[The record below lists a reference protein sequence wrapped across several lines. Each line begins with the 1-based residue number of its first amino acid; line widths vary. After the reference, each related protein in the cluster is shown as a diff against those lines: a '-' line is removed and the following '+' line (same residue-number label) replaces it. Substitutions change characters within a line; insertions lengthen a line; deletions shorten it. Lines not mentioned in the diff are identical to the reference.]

1 MARFFEDWDTDGR
14 NFDST
19 YGTDTAG
26 KITPDQLK
34 TNSPLVNQASSYLG
48 VSPERVAKA
57 VAATGIDAR
66 EFTFVDLGCGKG
78 RALLVAAQLGFR
90 QVIGVEFADELPE
103 IARENARIMGFGEI
117 TVIQGDA
124 GEFLFPAGDLV
135 VFLHNPFWIPVMRR
149 VVENLRRA
157 RYGRLFVLYL
167 TPQIPEILDEAEF
180 LERIASPDDPP
191 HGTILYRG
199 KLKRLP

>member
-1 MARFFEDWDTDGR
+1 
-14 NFDST
+14 
-19 YGTDTAG
+19 
-26 KITPDQLK
+26 
-34 TNSPLVNQASSYLG
+34 VNQASSYLG

-124 GEFLFPAGDLV
+124 GEFRFPAGDLV
-135 VFLHNPFWIPVMRR
+135 VFLYNPFWIPVMRR

-157 RYGRLFVLYL
+157 DYGRLFVLYL
-167 TPQIPEILDEAEF
+167 TPKIPEILDEAAF
-180 LERIASPDDPP
+180 LERIESPDDPP

-199 KLKRLP
+199 KPGRLP